1 MQLENEWKVRFEEYK
16 KSGLSVNA
24 WCKETG
30 FKATTFHYWIK
41 RFNTS
46 EEDPSAKTQFAEV
59 MLQSNNTNDKVGSAA
74 RGKKEAFYKTDTTQ
88 HIQTQSSEFQ
98 VFINN
103 IRVIV
108 PGDFSPAALAGLM
121 KVLKTL

>member
-1 MQLENEWKVRFEEYK
+1 MQLENEWKIRFEEYK

-30 FKATTFHYWIK
+30 LKATTFHYWIK

-46 EEDPSAKTQFAEV
+46 EEDPPAKTQFAEV
-59 MLQSNNTNDKVGSAA
+59 MLQSNNTNDKVGSTI

-88 HIQTQSSEFQ
+88 HIQTQSYEFQ

>member
-1 MQLENEWKVRFEEYK
+1 MSHHNVFNTFITANYAEEPV
-16 KSGLSVNA
+16 LIINQQ
-24 WCKETG
+24 
-30 FKATTFHYWIK
+30 FKATTFRYWVK
-41 RFNTS
+41 RFSTP
-46 EEDPSAKTQFAEV
+46 EESPSARTQFAEV
-59 MLQSNNTNDKVGSAA
+59 TLQSNSINDKFEKTACGT
-74 RGKKEAFYKTDTTQ
+74 KEEFSKTDTTKHVQ
-88 HIQTQSSEFQ
+88 AYSSEFQ

>member
-1 MQLENEWKVRFEEYK
+1 MQLEKEWKVRFEEYK

-46 EEDPSAKTQFAEV
+46 EEPSAKTQFAEV
-59 MLQSNNTNDKVGSAA
+59 MLQSSNTNDKVKSTT
-74 RGKKEAFYKTDTTQ
+74 RGKKEAFLKTDTTK
-88 HIQTQSSEFQ
+88 HVQTQSSEFQ

-103 IRVIV
+103 IRVTV
-108 PGDFSPAALAGLM
+108 PGNFSPAALAGLM

>member
-1 MQLENEWKVRFEEYK
+1 MWNLIIRKFEIKYVISTLLFCFSSSFYK
-16 KSGLSVNA
+16 FEKTACGT
-24 WCKETG
+24 KEE
-30 FKATTFHYWIK
+30 F
-41 RFNTS
+41 S
-46 EEDPSAKTQFAEV
+46 
-59 MLQSNNTNDKVGSAA
+59 
-74 RGKKEAFYKTDTTQ
+74 KTDTTKHVQ
-88 HIQTQSSEFQ
+88 AYSSEFQ